1 MKMVQEQT
9 IYQLAFMP
17 RLFPV
22 NCYFVEEEDSLT
34 LIDAAM
40 PYSANTILKA
50 ARKMGKPITRIV
62 LTHAHNDHIG
72 ALDTLKQ
79 MLPDAIVY
87 ISERDS
93 RLIDGDLTL
102 DPDEPQTPIRG
113 GVPKEIKTRA
123 DVLLQDGDRIGS
135 LLAIAAPGHTPGSM
149 AFLDTRNKILLA
161 GDAFQTRSGLAV
173 SGQLRPWFPFPA
185 MATWNKIKALE
196 SARKLRSC
204 QPALLAVGHGELL
217 KQPCMALDQAIAE
230 AERTLAH

>member
-50 ARKMGKPITRIV
+50 ARKIGKPITRIM

-79 MLPDAIVY
+79 KLPDAIVY
-87 ISERDS
+87 ISERDA

-113 GVPKEIKTRA
+113 GVPKGIKTRA

-135 LLAIAAPGHTPGSM
+135 LLAIAAPGHTPG
-149 AFLDTRNKILLA
+149 
-161 GDAFQTRSGLAV
+161 
-173 SGQLRPWFPFPA
+173 
-185 MATWNKIKALE
+185 
-196 SARKLRSC
+196 
-204 QPALLAVGHGELL
+204 
-217 KQPCMALDQAIAE
+217 
-230 AERTLAH
+230 